1 MSEKAVHQSHP
12 AIIKRLRRAEGHL
25 RSIVEMMEEAR
36 PCLELAQQLS
46 AVESAIRQAKKT
58 LIEDHL
64 DHCLEETVGP
74 LSRERRKSID
84 EFKAI
89 AKYL

>member
-1 MSEKAVHQSHP
+1 MSETAVHQSHP
-12 AIIKRLRRAEGHL
+12 AIIKRLKRAEGHL
-25 RSIVEMMEEAR
+25 RSIVEMMQQAR

-46 AVESAIRQAKKT
+46 AVESAVRQAKKT

-74 LSRERRKSID
+74 LPRERRKSID

>member
-1 MSEKAVHQSHP
+1 MSETAVHQSHP
-12 AIIKRLRRAEGHL
+12 AIIKRLKRAEGHL
-25 RSIVEMMEEAR
+25 RSIVEMMQQAR

-74 LSRERRKSID
+74 LPRERRKSID